1 MDGLKVLKNCIAC
14 VYSFNY
20 DYELIKHM
28 HKSYYYSQFKMGK
41 LLKVI
46 IIATANVQIP
56 TIFDFTFF

>member
-41 LLKVI
+41 LFEG
-46 IIATANVQIP
+46 NNNCNC
-56 TIFDFTFF
+56 

>member
-1 MDGLKVLKNCIAC
+1 MDGLEVLKNCIAC

-41 LLKVI
+41 LFEGNNNYNCECSNSNHI
-46 IIATANVQIP
+46 
-56 TIFDFTFF
+56 